1 MKIVFLYR
9 KKAINLINMNK
20 IIHKEEKIKALTIIT
35 TKIKCNKRNFYQWT
49 LINSWMLI
57 KMMLN

>member
-35 TKIKCNKRNFYQWT
+35 TKIKCNKRNFYQ
-49 LINSWMLI
+49 
-57 KMMLN
+57 